1 MDERKNK
8 DENRTFL
15 PENGIIGETGMDE
28 QECIWQGVLYRQTVL
43 DLLYANPAV
52 TQLYLLTGEDPHI
65 IIQARGKYTA

>member
-28 QECIWQGVLYRQTVL
+28 QECVWQGVLCRQTVP

-52 TQLYLLTGEDPHI
+52 THLYLLTGADPHI
-65 IIQARGKYTA
+65 IIQASGKYTA

>member
-28 QECIWQGVLYRQTVL
+28 PECIWQGVLYSRKVL
-43 DLLYANPAV
+43 NLRYTNPAV
-52 TQLYLLTGEDPHI
+52 TQLFLLTGADPHI